1 MITFSFSLYA
11 VLISWSSWISA
22 NEEVTSFLIRQLPD
36 ASEKWKIEK
45 KNSEDNRIQEKK
57 TLKKKGGERDV
68 RTNYDDYHFV
78 VFHSAK
84 TISIIWLL

>member
-1 MITFSFSLYA
+1 MHLK
-11 VLISWSSWISA
+11 
-22 NEEVTSFLIRQLPD
+22 N
-36 ASEKWKIEK
+36 EKWKK